1 MNIFKIIEIIQEAI
15 TYGGCYE
22 IKNLNSGGKYVG
34 ETLDFF
40 TRMNTH
46 TFFDLYSNRHHFKES
61 HLFSSNYKCR
71 NIICDQKTKII
82 PKAEL
87 KTITT
92 KQTKLYQKRKGDL
105 TVINDRKNRNI

>member
-22 IKNLNSGGKYVG
+22 IKNLNSGEKYVG

-46 TFFDLYSNRHHFKES
+46 TFL
-61 HLFSSNYKCR
+61 
-71 NIICDQKTKII
+71 ICTQTD
-82 PKAEL
+82 
-87 KTITT
+87 TT
-92 KQTKLYQKRKGDL
+92 L
-105 TVINDRKNRNI
+105 KNRIFFHLITNVEILYVTRKPKSFQKQN